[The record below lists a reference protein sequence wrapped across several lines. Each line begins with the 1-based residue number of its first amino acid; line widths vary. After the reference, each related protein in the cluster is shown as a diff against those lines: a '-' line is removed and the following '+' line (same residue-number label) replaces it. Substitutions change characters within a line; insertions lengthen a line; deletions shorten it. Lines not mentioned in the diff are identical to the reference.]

1 MTLAPKVMTMKTI
14 STLVAALA
22 CATAFGLHAT
32 AAPSSRLQIVA
43 AAQPQAGDGGSLPGL
58 PGGRGG
64 AAGNAA
70 QFSDDT
76 AALLRYC
83 ISVLEPRRPARNANA
98 YGPADCADYF
108 TSLDEALTE
117 PSSAPR
123 ASRKDAAD
131 GASIAGGIGG
141 RGGRHGA
148 GAGGGLGGAGGAG
161 LAGGLGGRGGAGGAA
176 D

>member
-1 MTLAPKVMTMKTI
+1 MTLAPKVKTMKTI

-32 AAPSSRLQIVA
+32 AAPYSRLLTDVA
-43 AAQPQAGDGGSLPGL
+43 APSRGGDGGSLPGL

-70 QFSDDT
+70 QSGDDT
-76 AALLRYC
+76 AALMRYC
-83 ISVLEPRRPARNANA
+83 ISVLDPRRPARNSDGF
-98 YGPADCADYF
+98 GPADCADYF
-108 TSLDEALTE
+108 SSLDETLAQ
-117 PSSAPR
+117 PSVAPR
-123 ASRKDAAD
+123 ASRKDAPD
-131 GASIAGGIGG
+131 GASIAGGTGG
-141 RGGRHGA
+141 RGGSHGT
-148 GAGGGLGGAGGAG
+148 GLGGGLGGAGGAG

>member
-32 AAPSSRLQIVA
+32 AAPSSRSLTDV
-43 AAQPQAGDGGSLPGL
+43 AAQPRAGDGGSLPGL

-70 QFSDDT
+70 QASDDT
-76 AALLRYC
+76 AALMRYC
-83 ISVLEPRRPARNANA
+83 IGVLEPRRATRNSNS
-98 YGPADCADYF
+98 YGPVDCADYF
-108 TSLDEALTE
+108 TSLDEALAQ
-117 PSSAPR
+117 PSTAPR

-141 RGGRHGA
+141 RGGRHGT